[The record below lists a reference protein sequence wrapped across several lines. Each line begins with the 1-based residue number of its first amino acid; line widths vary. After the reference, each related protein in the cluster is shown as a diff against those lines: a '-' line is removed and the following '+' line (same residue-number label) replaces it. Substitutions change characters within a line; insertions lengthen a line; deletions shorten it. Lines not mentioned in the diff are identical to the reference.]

1 VADCCEYGRHN
12 ENPTPIT
19 AVHIIT
25 GCRNI
30 SSSSRNL
37 FHEFVTCSDILLAY
51 ILETSLRSPSFAV
64 EYLILA

>member
-1 VADCCEYGRHN
+1 VADCCEYVRHN

-19 AVHIIT
+19 VGHIIT

-37 FHEFVTCSDILLAY
+37 FHEFVTCSDILLAF
-51 ILETSLRSPSFAV
+51 ILETSLRSPGFAV
-64 EYLILA
+64 KFLILT